1 MYKLPPSVPSKYQFV
16 LIAAE
21 RAKQLQQGGAP
32 LVKTSHVKP
41 TYRAIDEL
49 MHEKLEFEIRESPEP
64 KYAETLN
71 PDEASS

>member
-21 RAKQLQQGGAP
+21 RAKQLQQGAAP

-49 MHEKLEFEIRESPEP
+49 MHEKLEFEIMERPEP
-64 KYAETLN
+64 EYAETLN
-71 PDEASS
+71 PDEANS